1 MAARQ
6 RGLPDLGLAARNA
19 MALAELA
26 QCAARLG
33 IQDASAAD
41 DQRPARRAEHLRGPR
56 ELLAGRRRAPWCPYP
71 LLEETLRPRVPFG
84 LHVLTQGERHGAA
97 RGRLGQGL
105 HRSIESDHEL
115 LGACAPVEVARQRP
129 QAVVRRNQ
137 AVAEVLD
144 LLQ

>member
-6 RGLPDLGLAARNA
+6 RGLPGLGLAARNA

-26 QCAARLG
+26 QRAARLG

-71 LLEETLRPRVPFG
+71 LLEETLRPRVRFG
-84 LHVLTQGERHGAA
+84 LHVLAQGER
-97 RGRLGQGL
+97 RGRRTALRRARPRCRARISPRL
-105 HRSIESDHEL
+105 RRTAS
-115 LGACAPVEVARQRP
+115 GARLPPRPTAPPSRGPAPAPR
-129 QAVVRRNQ
+129 
-137 AVAEVLD
+137 
-144 LLQ
+144 